1 MWALWASHDCADYEL
16 KLTVVLSKETESNNV
31 GYYGA
36 ELDGSCQETLYF
48 EGALACEFSIKYNEK
63 FAMLFQGG
71 FSPVYY
77 TTEWVRD
84 SPAFSF
90 AASWW

>member
-1 MWALWASHDCADYEL
+1 MWALWASHDCADYDL
-16 KLTVVLSKETESNNV
+16 KLTVVLTKETQANNV

-36 ELDGSCQETLYF
+36 ELDAAGCQETIYF
-48 EGALACEFSIKYNEK
+48 EGALACEFTVKYNQK

-77 TTEWVRD
+77 TTEFVREV
-84 SPAFSF
+84 AFSF
-90 AASWW
+90 ASSWW